1 MLNKKL
7 NRIWLIGLGLSL
19 CILCSSVF
27 APFAYAATQPDKKY
41 TETKRHTDSPFNTH
55 SSYHAFAK
63 PVVLIDVGHG
73 GVDGG
78 TSHKGLLEK
87 DINLAI
93 AQKLYLILRSQG
105 YPAVLNRDK
114 DYALSD
120 DNRWLQSKSRHL
132 KDLAQ
137 RKSLTE
143 QLPTALVVSLHVNWA
158 KRADKRGP
166 IVLYQDEGSSYLLA
180 EHIQHSLNRL
190 FCMNR
195 ETVYGKPFYLLNKIQ
210 PPAVIVETGFI
221 SNEQDRA
228 MLSADRGQKNIA
240 EALAEGIIAHLTAW

>member
-1 MLNKKL
+1 MRNKKL
-7 NRIWLIGLGLSL
+7 NKIGLTRLGLSL
-19 CILCSSVF
+19 CILCSAVF
-27 APFAYAATQPDKKY
+27 APFTYIAAQPDDKSNEPNKY
-41 TETKRHTDSPFNTH
+41 TDVPPNVH

-78 TSHKGLLEK
+78 ASHKGILEK

-143 QLPTALVVSLHVNWA
+143 QLPTALVVSLHVNWT
-158 KRADKRGP
+158 KRAEKRGP

-180 EHIQHSLNRL
+180 ERIQRSLNRL

-195 ETVYGKPFYLLNKIQ
+195 KTVYGKPFYLLNKIQ
-210 PPAVIVETGFI
+210 HPAVIVETGFI

-228 MLSADRGQKNIA
+228 MLSEDRGQKSIA
-240 EALAEGIIAHLTAW
+240 GAIAEGIIAHLTAW

>member
-1 MLNKKL
+1 MRNKKL
-7 NRIWLIGLGLSL
+7 NKIWLTGLGLSL
-19 CILCSSVF
+19 YILCSAVF
-27 APFAYAATQPDKKY
+27 APFAYATAQPNEKSTEPNKY
-41 TETKRHTDSPFNTH
+41 TDGPFNAH

-78 TSHKGLLEK
+78 TSHKELLEK

-93 AQKLYLILRSQG
+93 GQKLYLILRSQG

-120 DNRWLQSKSRHL
+120 DNRWLPSKSRHL

-143 QLPTALVVSLHVNWA
+143 QLPTALVVSLHVNWT
-158 KRADKRGP
+158 KRAEKRGP

-180 EHIQHSLNRL
+180 ERIQHSLNRL

-195 ETVYGKPFYLLNKIQ
+195 KTMYGKPFYLLNKIQ
-210 PPAVIVETGFI
+210 YPAVIVETGFI

-228 MLSADRGQKNIA
+228 LLSGDRGQKSIA
-240 EALAEGIIAHLTAW
+240 EAIAEGIIAHLTAW

>member
-1 MLNKKL
+1 MFNKKL
-7 NRIWLIGLGLSL
+7 NRIWLTGLGLSL
-19 CILCSSVF
+19 CILCSSVL
-27 APFAYAATQPDKKY
+27 APIAYATTHPDEKGTQSKKH
-41 TETKRHTDSPFNTH
+41 TESPFNH
-55 SSYHAFAK
+55 SYHAFAK

-120 DNRWLQSKSRHL
+120 DNRWLKSKSRHL

-158 KRADKRGP
+158 KQSKKRGP

-180 EHIQHSLNRL
+180 ERIQHSLNRL

-195 ETVYGKPFYLLNKIQ
+195 GTMYGKPFYLLNKIEH
-210 PPAVIVETGFI
+210 PAVIVETGFI
-221 SNEQDRA
+221 SNEQDRT
-228 MLSADRGQKNIA
+228 MLSGDPGQKNIA
-240 EALAEGIIAHLTAW
+240 EAIAEGIIAHLTVW

>member
-1 MLNKKL
+1 MRKEKL
-7 NRIWLIGLGLSL
+7 NIKWLTGLGLILSV
-19 CILCSSVF
+19 LCSAVF
-27 APFAYAATQPDKKY
+27 IPFAYASAQPGEKSIYPNK
-41 TETKRHTDSPFNTH
+41 DSESQFNVH

-87 DINLAI
+87 DVNLAI
-93 AQKLYLILRSQG
+93 GQKLYLILRSQG
-105 YPAVLNRDK
+105 YPAILNRDK

-137 RKSLTE
+137 RKSLAE
-143 QLPTALVVSLHVNWA
+143 QLPTALVVSLHVNWT
-158 KRADKRGP
+158 KRAEKRGP

-180 EHIQHSLNRL
+180 ERIQHSLNRL

-228 MLSADRGQKNIA
+228 ILSGDRGQKNVA
-240 EALAEGIIAHLTAW
+240 EAIAEGIIAHLTVW

>member
-7 NRIWLIGLGLSL
+7 NRIWLIGLGLSF
-19 CILCSSVF
+19 CILCSAIF
-27 APFAYAATQPDKKY
+27 PPLAYATTQPDEKS
-41 TETKRHTDSPFNTH
+41 TETNKHAEIQFNR
-55 SSYHAFAK
+55 SYHAFAK

-143 QLPTALVVSLHVNWA
+143 QLPTAVVVSLHVNWA
-158 KRADKRGP
+158 KRAEKRGP

-180 EHIQHSLNRL
+180 ERIQHSLNRL

-195 ETVYGKPFYLLNKIQ
+195 QTMYGKPFYLLNKIQ
-210 PPAVIVETGFI
+210 HPAVIVETGFI

-228 MLSADRGQKNIA
+228 MLSGDHGQKSIA
-240 EALAEGIIAHLTAW
+240 QAIAEGIIAHLTAW

>member
-7 NRIWLIGLGLSL
+7 KKMCLAGLGLSFYL
-19 CILCSSVF
+19 LCSAVF
-27 APFAYAATQPDKKY
+27 TPFAYATTQPEEKS
-41 TETKRHTDSPFNTH
+41 TEINKHTAPPFNR
-55 SSYHAFAK
+55 SYHAFAK

-143 QLPTALVVSLHVNWA
+143 QLPTSLVVSLHVNWT
-158 KRADKRGP
+158 KRAEKRGP

-180 EHIQHSLNRL
+180 ERIQHSLNRL

-195 ETVYGKPFYLLNKIQ
+195 QTIYGKPFYLLNKIQ
-210 PPAVIVETGFI
+210 HPAVIVETGFI

-228 MLSADRGQKNIA
+228 MLSGDHGQKRIA
-240 EALAEGIIAHLTAW
+240 EAIAEGIIAHLTAW

>member
-1 MLNKKL
+1 MRNKKL
-7 NRIWLIGLGLSL
+7 NKIGLTRLGLSL
-19 CILCSSVF
+19 CILCSAVF
-27 APFAYAATQPDKKY
+27 APFTYIAAQPDDKSNEPNKY
-41 TETKRHTDSPFNTH
+41 TDVPPNVH

-78 TSHKGLLEK
+78 ASHKGILEK

-143 QLPTALVVSLHVNWA
+143 QLPTALVVSLHVNWT
-158 KRADKRGP
+158 KRAEKRGP

-180 EHIQHSLNRL
+180 ERIQYSLNRL

-195 ETVYGKPFYLLNKIQ
+195 KTVYGKPFYLLNKIQ
-210 PPAVIVETGFI
+210 HPAVIVETGFI

-228 MLSADRGQKNIA
+228 MLSEDRGQKSIA
-240 EALAEGIIAHLTAW
+240 GAIAEGIIAHLTAW

>member
-7 NRIWLIGLGLSL
+7 NRIWLIGLGLSF
-19 CILCSSVF
+19 CILCSAIF
-27 APFAYAATQPDKKY
+27 PPLAYATTQPEEKS
-41 TETKRHTDSPFNTH
+41 TETNKHTEPPFNR
-55 SSYHAFAK
+55 SYHAFAK

-78 TSHKGLLEK
+78 ASHKGLLEK

-143 QLPTALVVSLHVNWA
+143 QLPTSLVVSLHVNWT
-158 KRADKRGP
+158 KRAEKRGP

-180 EHIQHSLNRL
+180 ERIQHSLNRL

-195 ETVYGKPFYLLNKIQ
+195 QTIYGKPFYLLNKIQ
-210 PPAVIVETGFI
+210 HPAVIVETGFI

-228 MLSADRGQKNIA
+228 MLSRDRGQKSIA
-240 EALAEGIIAHLTAW
+240 QAIAEGIIAHLTAW

>member
-1 MLNKKL
+1 MKNTRLNK
-7 NRIWLIGLGLSL
+7 IWLTGLRASL
-19 CILCSSVF
+19 YILCSSVF
-27 APFAYAATQPDKKY
+27 APYVDATAQPSEKS
-41 TETKRHTDSPFNTH
+41 TELNKITEGRSSTY

-63 PVVLIDVGHG
+63 PVILIDVGHG

-93 AQKLYLILRSQG
+93 GQKLYLILRSQG

-120 DNRWLQSKSRHL
+120 DNRWLHSKSRHL

-143 QLPTALVVSLHVNWA
+143 QLPTSLVVSLHVNWA
-158 KRADKRGP
+158 KRTEKRGP

-180 EHIQHSLNRL
+180 ERIQHSLNRL
-190 FCMNR
+190 FCMNK
-195 ETVYGKPFYLLNKIQ
+195 ETVYGKPFYLLNKI
-210 PPAVIVETGFI
+210 PHPAVIVENGFI

-240 EALAEGIIAHLTAW
+240 EAIAEGIIAHLTV

>member
-1 MLNKKL
+1 MQNKKL
-7 NRIWLIGLGLSL
+7 NKIWLTGLGVSL

-27 APFAYAATQPDKKY
+27 APFVDAASQPGEKSTELNKK
-41 TETKRHTDSPFNTH
+41 TDGQSSENSP
-55 SSYHAFAK
+55 YHAFAK
-63 PVVLIDVGHG
+63 PVILIDVGHG

-78 TSHKGLLEK
+78 TSHKKLLEK

-93 AQKLYLILRSQG
+93 GQKLYLILRSQG

-120 DNRWLQSKSRHL
+120 DNRWLPSKSRHQ

-143 QLPTALVVSLHVNWA
+143 QLPTSLVVSLHVNWN
-158 KRADKRGP
+158 KRSEKRGP
-166 IVLYQDEGSSYLLA
+166 IVLYQDEGGSYLLA
-180 EHIQHSLNRL
+180 ERIQHSLNRL

-195 ETVYGKPFYLLNKIQ
+195 ETIYGKPFYLLNKIQ
-210 PPAVIVETGFI
+210 HPAVIVETGFI
-221 SNEQDRA
+221 SNAQDRA

-240 EALAEGIIAHLTAW
+240 EAIAEGVIAHLTVW

>member
-1 MLNKKL
+1 MQNQKWD
-7 NRIWLIGLGLSL
+7 RIWLITFGLSVSL
-19 CILCSSVF
+19 LCSSVF
-27 APFAYAATQPDKKY
+27 STHIYAAAQPSQKS
-41 TETKRHTDSPFNTH
+41 TKPNKTSEGQSNVHLP
-55 SSYHAFAK
+55 YHAFAK

-93 AQKLYLILRSQG
+93 GQKLYLILRSQG

-120 DNRWLQSKSRHL
+120 DNRWHQSKSRHL

-143 QLPTALVVSLHVNWA
+143 QLPTSLVVSLHVNWA

-166 IVLYQDEGSSYLLA
+166 IVLYQDEGGSYLLA
-180 EHIQHSLNRL
+180 ERIQHSLNRL
-190 FCMNR
+190 FYTNK
-195 ETVYGKPFYLLNKIQ
+195 ETIYGKPFYLLNMIKY
-210 PPAVIVETGFI
+210 PAVIVETGFI

-228 MLSADRGQKNIA
+228 MLSADRGQKKIA
-240 EALAEGIIAHLTAW
+240 EAIAEGIIAHLTLW

>member
-1 MLNKKL
+1 VRNKKL
-7 NRIWLIGLGLSL
+7 NKIWLTGLGLSL
-19 CILCSSVF
+19 CILCSAVF
-27 APFAYAATQPDKKY
+27 APFTYTAAQPDEKSNEPNKY
-41 TETKRHTDSPFNTH
+41 IDSPSNVH

-143 QLPTALVVSLHVNWA
+143 QLPTALVVSLHVNWT
-158 KRADKRGP
+158 KRTEKRGP

-180 EHIQHSLNRL
+180 ERIQHSLNRL

-210 PPAVIVETGFI
+210 HPAVIVETGFI

-228 MLSADRGQKNIA
+228 MLSGDRGQKSIA
-240 EALAEGIIAHLTAW
+240 EAVAEGIIAHLTAW